1 MRIKTRT
8 GCFFLFVSGEVLFEL
23 FIGDTER
30 PGEEDLSWLGE
41 LERHVSICRFSQSK
55 KNEVALFGVIH

>member
-30 PGEEDLSWLGE
+30 PGEDDLSWLGE
-41 LERHVSICRFSQSK
+41 LERHVSIWSFSGG
-55 KNEVALFGVIH
+55 KN